1 MKSTIIKIGNSKGV
15 RIPKAL
21 LEESGLDFDVDI
33 KASKGVIKITK
44 AKPSKKP
51 KGIIN
56 KEYAASLKALKDW
69 DIPEEDA
76 AWASL
81 Q

>member
-1 MKSTIIKIGNSKGV
+1 MYSHMKSKIIKIGNSKGV

-21 LEESGLDFDVDI
+21 LNEAGLTDAVEI
-33 KASKGVIKITK
+33 TLTKKGLLIMPARDQET
-44 AKPSKKP
+44 
-51 KGIIN
+51 
-56 KEYAASLKALKDW
+56 EDWLKLGLWSFYNDTN
-69 DIPEEDA
+69 DPEEDK